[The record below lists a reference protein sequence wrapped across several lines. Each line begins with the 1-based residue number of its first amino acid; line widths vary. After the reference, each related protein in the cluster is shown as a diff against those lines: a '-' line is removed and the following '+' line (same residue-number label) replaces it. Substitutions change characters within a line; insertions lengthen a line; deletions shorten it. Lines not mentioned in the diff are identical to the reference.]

1 MATAAVLSIGT
12 ELTRGE
18 LVNSNATWLAD
29 ALTNAGFA
37 VIELT
42 SVPDHA
48 AHIGSLLGRIGR
60 EYDVAVC
67 TGGLGPTTDDITT
80 ACVARVLGVEL
91 ERDEASLSAIRARFE
106 RFGRTMAASNEKQA
120 DFPRGAAVL
129 PNPKGTAPGFS
140 VQIGRALAFFL
151 PGVPREMTAMF
162 ETSVAPAI
170 AGLVSDAQRQIILR
184 THGMSES
191 QVNDRL
197 AGIEAEHG
205 VTLGYRA
212 TFPVIEVKVQA
223 RDLDAESAERRARTA
238 ADVVRERLGPRIVFG
253 EGNAAFAEALG
264 NALSERGLRL
274 GCAESCTGGL
284 LGEMLTERGGASGFF
299 AGSIVAYENRM
310 KTQLLGVPGELLES
324 EGAVSRSVARAMAE
338 GALRRLGVDLAL
350 SITGIAGPSGGTAE
364 KPVGLVHYAAATE
377 AGTTDKH
384 FVFAGERDQ
393 IRLLAAFAA
402 IALGLRVVQ
411 DGHPGP
417 DSR

>member
-37 VIELT
+37 VIELI

-120 DFPRGAAVL
+120 DFPRGATVL

-140 VQIGRALAFFL
+140 VQIGRALSFFL

-162 ETSVAPAI
+162 EASVAPAI

-184 THGMSES
+184 THGLSES

-197 AGIEAEHG
+197 AGIEADHG

-223 RDLDAESAERRARTA
+223 RDLDADSAERRARAA

-253 EGNAAFAEALG
+253 EGDAAFAEALG
-264 NALSERGLRL
+264 KALRERGQRVA
-274 GCAESCTGGL
+274 CAESCTGGL
-284 LGEMLTERGGASGFF
+284 LGELLTERGGASGFF
-299 AGSIVAYENRM
+299 AGSIVAYENRV
-310 KTQLLGVPGELLES
+310 KTELLGVPSELLES

>member
-310 KTQLLGVPGELLES
+310 KTELLGVPGELLES